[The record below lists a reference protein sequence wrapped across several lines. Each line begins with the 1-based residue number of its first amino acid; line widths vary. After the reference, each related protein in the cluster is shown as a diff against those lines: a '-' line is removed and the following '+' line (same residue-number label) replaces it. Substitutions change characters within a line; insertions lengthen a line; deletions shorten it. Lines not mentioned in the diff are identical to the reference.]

1 MKRKKK
7 IKAKYCKICIYQFYE
22 ELFSKKVSNSNEVI
36 AHCLKD
42 ISLPKLTK
50 EQNKQ
55 CEDELTENGVKDA
68 LQNIICNKTPGN
80 DRLTCEFYKAFWSE
94 LKTPLLLSYQKGFL
108 SGELS
113 ISQKQ
118 VVKPIRSQCTLSLRP
133 EKIRKPYG
141 FLRNLYGTK
150 RLSLMKKDR

>member
-7 IKAKYCKICIYQFYE
+7 IKAKYCKIRIYQFYE

-80 DRLTCEFYKAFWSE
+80 DRLTFEFYKAFWSE

-118 VVKPIRSQCTLSLRP
+118 VVINPFVP
-133 EKIRKPYG
+133 NAP
-141 FLRNLYGTK
+141 FLYALKKSENLTVFYETFTEQNG
-150 RLSLMKKDR
+150 